1 LASPATPAS
10 PSRSSRGG
18 DALPVC
24 SPALPAGTPA
34 VRFEPR
40 RRGTQADTTTIITG
54 NLTEDPEVHFTP
66 NGAAVANLRVA
77 VTARV
82 KDGNDWKDGDTSFFR
97 VNVWRSLAEHVGD
110 SLSKGDRVIIVGR
123 LKTRSWETPEGERRT
138 VTEIDA
144 EEIGPSLRWA
154 TAKPERTTA
163 AATAA
168 AGSASKPK
176 PSGQFN
182 DEPPF

>member
-1 LASPATPAS
+1 M
-10 PSRSSRGG
+10 
-18 DALPVC
+18 
-24 SPALPAGTPA
+24 
-34 VRFEPR
+34 
-40 RRGTQADTTTIITG
+40 ADTTTILTG
-54 NLTEDPEVHFTP
+54 NLTEDPEVHFTH

-110 SLSKGDRVIIVGR
+110 SLSKGDRVIVVGR

-138 VTEIDA
+138 TTEIDA

-154 TAKPERTTA
+154 TAKPQRTTSTTA
-163 AATAA
+163 NAA
-168 AGSASKPK
+168 AGSKPK
-176 PSGQFN
+176 SSGQFN